1 MKNKIKYLIK
11 ACLDKKIKTKWFK
24 ITNVILLILIVGII
38 NLNSIVKYFGGDFD
52 KSNTIYINGDNTSY
66 TTVKSY
72 LEGYMKSANLDNY
85 VVKFTDDIK
94 AVKEDLKDHKKDALI
109 IINNDN
115 YNITG
120 EIISYEDLDA
130 LTYQLI
136 ESSLNSSKTIIYLNN
151 SDLTDEEKAIL
162 LSPITIER
170 TYLSTDIDEF
180 GSARE
185 TLGAIIVPLFIVPF
199 FMLIIMLI
207 QFIGADI
214 NEEKTTRGMEIIIS
228 SVPPKVH
235 FFSKIV
241 GSTLFV
247 LLQGALFVTYFG
259 IGLLIKR
266 LLGGSYSLGTSETIN
281 SVVDVIKSYGVLD
294 NIIPAILVII
304 LLFLASF
311 IAYSLLAGI
320 LASMTTSIED
330 YQQLQGPLMIICVAG
345 YYLAIMASMFE
356 GSIFIKVASYIPFIS
371 SMLSPIL
378 YFLGQ
383 VSIWDMLISL
393 GILALTIYLLFEY
406 GLRVYKIGILNYSSK
421 DLWKKVFKSIKEK

>member
-1 MKNKIKYLIK
+1 MKSKIKYLIK

-52 KSNTIYINGDNTSY
+52 KANTIYINGDNTSY

-72 LEGYMKSANLDNY
+72 LEGYMKSASIDNY
-85 VVKFTDDIK
+85 VIKYTDDIK
-94 AVKEDLKDHKKDALI
+94 GVKEDLKEHKKDALVI
-109 IINNDN
+109 VNSEA

-120 EIISYEDLDA
+120 EIISYENLDA

-136 ESSLNSSKTIIYLNN
+136 ESSLSSSKTIIYLNN
-151 SDLTDEEKAIL
+151 SSLTNDEKAAL
-162 LSPITIER
+162 LSPIKIER
-170 TYLSTDIDEF
+170 TYLSTEIDEYS
-180 GSARE
+180 SARE
-185 TLGAIIVPLFIVPF
+185 TLGAIIVPLFIIPF
-199 FMLIIMLI
+199 FMLIVMLI

-235 FFSKIV
+235 FFSKII

-247 LLQGALFVTYFG
+247 LIQGCLFIAYFG
-259 IGLLIKR
+259 GGLLLKKA
-266 LLGGSYSLGTSETIN
+266 LGGSFSLGTSETIN
-281 SVVDVIKSYGVLD
+281 NVLEVIKSYGVLD
-294 NIIPAILVII
+294 NIVPAILVIV
-304 LLFLASF
+304 LLFLLSF
-311 IAYSLLAGI
+311 VAYSLLAGI

-356 GSIFIKVASYIPFIS
+356 GSVFIKIASYIPFIS

-383 VSIWDMLISL
+383 VTIWDMLISL
-393 GILALTIYLLFEY
+393 AALIIVIYLLFEY

>member
-1 MKNKIKYLIK
+1 MRSKIKYLIK
-11 ACLDKKIKTKWFK
+11 ACLDKKVKTKWFK

-38 NLNSIVKYFGGDFD
+38 NLNTIVKSFGGDFD
-52 KSNTIYINGDNTSY
+52 KNNTIYVSGDESSYNTLKTYLDSY
-66 TTVKSY
+66 I
-72 LEGYMKSANLDNY
+72 KSADLSNY
-85 VVKFTDDIK
+85 EVKYTNDIK
-94 AVKEDLKDHKKDALI
+94 ETKKDLEKNKKDVLI
-109 IINNDN
+109 VLKSEGTSISS
-115 YNITG
+115 
-120 EIISYEDLDA
+120 EIISYENIDA

-136 ESSLNSSKTIIYLNN
+136 EGSLNSSKNIIYLNN
-151 SDLTDEEKAIL
+151 SDLTDEEKASL
-162 LSPITIER
+162 LSPIKIDR
-170 TYLSTDIDEF
+170 VYLSNEVDNYRE
-180 GSARE
+180 ARE
-185 TLGAIIVPLFIVPF
+185 TLGAIIVPLFIIPF
-199 FMLIIMLI
+199 FMLIVLLI

-235 FFSKIV
+235 FFSKII
-241 GSTLFV
+241 GSTTFV
-247 LLQGALFVTYFG
+247 LLQGALFILYFG
-259 IGLLIKR
+259 IGLFVKR
-266 LLGGSYSLGTSETIN
+266 MSGGSYSVGTSETIN
-281 SVVDVIKSYGVLD
+281 NILEVIKSYGVLD
-294 NIIPAILVII
+294 NIIPALIVIV

-311 IAYSLLAGI
+311 VAYSLLAGI

-330 YQQLQGPLMIICVAG
+330 YQQLQGPLMIVCVAG

-356 GSIFIKVASYIPFIS
+356 GSIFIKIASYIPFIS

-393 GILALTIYLLFEY
+393 GILLVVIYLLFEY